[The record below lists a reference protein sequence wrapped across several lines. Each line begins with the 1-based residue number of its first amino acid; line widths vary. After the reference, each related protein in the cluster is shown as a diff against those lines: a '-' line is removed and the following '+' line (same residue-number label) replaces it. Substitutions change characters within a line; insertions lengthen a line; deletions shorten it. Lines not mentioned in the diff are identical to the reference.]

1 MKLWKLTLLL
11 TASLLLISGCAGVN
25 PLPKDEV
32 VVDSTLPVVTL
43 TDNGVV
49 ADMQA
54 VAFEWKSLKDPRVKG
69 IYVYKSSPDKNGI
82 MGELEEYKTIKN
94 RFTTHYTDEDINP
107 GTQYNYQF
115 KTFSKNAEG
124 RPSKLIT
131 VNSLPVLESVSWIY
145 AQTDMPRTAKIIW
158 RPHANQSVKEYIL
171 ERKTLQEEE
180 WDKLATIKGRLNA
193 EYIDTD
199 LKDNYVYDYRIRV
212 KTYAGII
219 SAPSKVVKV
228 ITKALPTSVAS
239 IKATVNLPKAI
250 KVTWEPTKVKD
261 FKIYNVYRAQSVD
274 GSYDLVATL
283 YNPVFND
290 NKIQEDGKSYFY
302 RVGVVDKD
310 GLESEHE
317 KISIQ
322 GMSLPKPAAP
332 AVINANIVGH
342 KAEIVWNKVD
352 PRTVSY
358 TVVKKSKKGWFD
370 ESVNEFTDIKR
381 KKFVDSNLEDSTSYT
396 YVVYAVD
403 KYGLKSKPSIAIKF
417 KTKESDKKMKAS
429 QIEPKKEVNVSAV
442 SNTGKTTEVIS
453 PVSDLDVSEN

>member
-1 MKLWKLTLLL
+1 MKLWKSIPLY
-11 TASLLLISGCAGVN
+11 TASLLIISGCAGVS
-25 PLPKDEV
+25 PSPEDV
-32 VVDSTLPVVTL
+32 VVDATLPVVTL

-54 VAFEWKSLKDPRVKG
+54 VAFEWKSLKDPRVNG
-69 IYVYKSSPDKNGI
+69 IYVYKSSPDKNGV

-94 RFTTHYTDEDINP
+94 RFTTHYTDEEIHPN
-107 GTQYNYQF
+107 TQYSYQF
-115 KTFSKNAEG
+115 KTFSKKAEG
-124 RPSKLIT
+124 KPSKIIN
-131 VNSLPVLESVSWIY
+131 VKSLPVLESVSWIY

-171 ERKTLQEEE
+171 ERKTLEEDE
-180 WDKLATIKGRLNA
+180 WDKLATIKGRLKA
-193 EYIDTD
+193 EYIDSE

-219 SAPSKVVKV
+219 SAPSKTVKV

-239 IKATVNLPKAI
+239 IKTTVNLPKTI

-261 FKIYNVYRAQSVD
+261 FKIYNVYRAENVD
-274 GSYDLVATL
+274 GRYELVATL
-283 YNPVFND
+283 HNPIFND
-290 NKIQEDGKSYFY
+290 NKIEEDGKSYFY
-302 RVGVVDKD
+302 RVSVVDKD
-310 GLESEHE
+310 GLESQHK

-342 KAEIVWNKVD
+342 KAEILWSKVD

-381 KKFVDSNLEDSTSYT
+381 KKFIDSNLNDGTAYS

-417 KTKESDKKMKAS
+417 QTKESDKKLEAS
-429 QIEPKKEVNVSAV
+429 KTEPKKEVNVSDA
-442 SNTGKTTEVIS
+442 SNVTENTEVIS